1 MSEESEWIKNL
12 IPPEE
17 VADIESKAKKI
28 EQEHGT
34 FYEMSVMMSLE
45 DMRDAVRAGYAM
57 KLGSEEA
64 WMMGI
69 SILMS
74 LLATMEHA
82 LKKDNVNLWED

>member
-12 IPPEE
+12 IPPED
-17 VADIESKAKKI
+17 VADIESKAQKI

-45 DMRDAVRAGYAM
+45 DMRDAVRAGYGM

-64 WMMGI
+64 WMLGI

-74 LLATMEHA
+74 LLGTMEIA
-82 LKKDNVNLWED
+82 LKKDNIDLWED

>member
-57 KLGSEEA
+57 KMGSEEA

-82 LKKDNVNLWED
+82 LKKDNVDLWED

>member
-57 KLGSEEA
+57 RMGSEEA
-64 WMMGI
+64 WMLGV

-82 LKKDNVNLWED
+82 LRKDNVDLWED

>member
-1 MSEESEWIKNL
+1 MSEEAEWIKNL
-12 IPPEE
+12 IPPEDI
-17 VADIESKAKKI
+17 ADIESKAEKI

-57 KLGSEEA
+57 KMGSEEA
-64 WMMGI
+64 WMLGI

-74 LLATMEHA
+74 LLSTMEHA
-82 LKKDNVNLWED
+82 LRKDNVNLWED